1 MAENKK
7 QHYVPKTYLK
17 HFSIGKVFS
26 VLNIDSNMIY
36 ENVSY
41 ASQCYEN
48 YFYGNNLEWEKR
60 LNSMESKWGIVL
72 DKICQGEDIDD
83 NDKALLKQ
91 FSVYQYN
98 RTVAREQ
105 FNITSYKENL
115 RETAKVILK
124 RDEITDEEFGDFLE
138 QKAKEMTSPEKTLEM
153 VASIEELIEDLEVI
167 VIDCISEAK
176 LISSDAPVICIN
188 PFEPHGV
195 GFGCMGLIIFF
206 PVSDSKLVVI
216 YDKKMYKSNSN
227 IFVISDKQEIY
238 NLNAYQY
245 ISAERIIFGKSKEDL
260 EFVSDDLMDE
270 RVKNK
275 EIKPV
280 HSLGSLESKMIV
292 MSNERIMYRGDL
304 IFAHLS
310 HEVRKIPLTCRE
322 AVPRKWEQGWQ
333 DKLKHKESIM
343 PQLIKLRTINKDEIG
358 MTAKEIKRGCRLM
371 TNYAEKYWKIN
382 FEER

>member
-1 MAENKK
+1 M
-7 QHYVPKTYLK
+7 T
-17 HFSIGKVFS
+17 
-26 VLNIDSNMIY
+26 
-36 ENVSY
+36 
-41 ASQCYEN
+41 
-48 YFYGNNLEWEKR
+48 KR
-60 LNSMESKWGIVL
+60 
-72 DKICQGEDIDD
+72 
-83 NDKALLKQ
+83 
-91 FSVYQYN
+91 
-98 RTVAREQ
+98 
-105 FNITSYKENL
+105 
-115 RETAKVILK
+115 
-124 RDEITDEEFGDFLE
+124 
-138 QKAKEMTSPEKTLEM
+138 
-153 VASIEELIEDLEVI
+153 
-167 VIDCISEAK
+167 
-176 LISSDAPVICIN
+176 
-188 PFEPHGV
+188 
-195 GFGCMGLIIFF
+195 
-206 PVSDSKLVVI
+206 
-216 YDKKMYKSNSN
+216 MYKSNSN

-382 FEER
+382 FEEG